1 MQRVTHGV
9 DSQKINFGRV
19 RALLIPVASSK
30 VQEAVEH
37 QYLEMSKRH
46 DRAMAI
52 KEELLEQSGVDPGQF
67 GEAINELAN
76 EKPAYRR
83 AMAEAK
89 ERLDHLVAQLE
100 AVIEGRQ
107 QTLRPFPA

>member
-1 MQRVTHGV
+1 MA
-9 DSQKINFGRV
+9 K
-19 RALLIPVASSK
+19 L
-30 VQEAVEH
+30 
-37 QYLEMSKRH
+37 H

-52 KEELLEQSGVDPGQF
+52 KEKLLEESGIEPGQF

-89 ERLDHLVAQLE
+89 ERLDHLVSQVE

-107 QTLRPFPA
+107 QTLRPFAA